1 MMELSDHSI
10 LSHLGGLENNSL
22 ISILDI
28 NNNELQVIKHS
39 SYYDLDK
46 LKNLVN
52 EKKKI
57 VSILSLNIQSIY
69 AKFDEL
75 EAFIE
80 ELHNLKYTF
89 NVICLQEC
97 WIYNQTYPLNIQL
110 PGYDNSG

>member
-28 NNNELQVIKHS
+28 NNNELEVIKHS

-46 LKNLVN
+46 FKNLVN
-52 EKKKI
+52 EKKNMI
-57 VSILSLNIQSIY
+57 SILSLNIQSIY

-75 EAFIE
+75 DIDYI
-80 ELHNLKYTF
+80 LRL
-89 NVICLQEC
+89 ILS
-97 WIYNQTYPLNIQL
+97 IYNYRDMNA
-110 PGYDNSG
+110 

>member
-1 MMELSDHSI
+1 MLEFSDHSI

-46 LKNLVN
+46 FKNLVN
-52 EKKKI
+52 EKTKI
-57 VSILSLNIQSIY
+57 ISILSLNIQSIY

-75 EAFIE
+75 EA
-80 ELHNLKYTF
+80 
-89 NVICLQEC
+89 
-97 WIYNQTYPLNIQL
+97 
-110 PGYDNSG
+110 